1 MLMKPATLL
10 KLWSVR
16 KNVRGGRGALI
27 FVEQLH
33 PFIGIKYP
41 RDEPLASELTSS
53 FYFWVVDRPLI
64 RQRWAVEPVETAPP
78 RNAQEKVRKAAA
90 LSPSCKLYRAG
101 SRREMLNG

>member
-41 RDEPLASELTSS
+41 RDEPLASELTALFTFGWWIGRSFGSAGPLSLSKRLRRAMLKKKCERLPLSLRAVSS
-53 FYFWVVDRPLI
+53 TE
-64 RQRWAVEPVETAPP
+64 QEAVG
-78 RNAQEKVRKAAA
+78 R
-90 LSPSCKLYRAG
+90 C
-101 SRREMLNG
+101 